1 MYFSYSLQPF
11 VKVVHAQDK
20 LPTFEKLWD
29 DFIQEEMR
37 LEMVVGMDEEE

>member
-1 MYFSYSLQPF
+1 MYFSSSSQPF

-20 LPTFEKLWD
+20 LPTFENIRD
-29 DFIQEEMR
+29 DFIQQEMR